1 MLPPRNPMAF
11 PSVEALVS
19 KAVPAG
25 AQRLS
30 STSERFVAGIPA
42 SRRLSFTH
50 SPQAP
55 GIHLAIAE
63 TIYLPIFTQR
73 TLRILWGVT
82 KLMRTMPPSIATAA
96 ALLSPRCEQR
106 GAEALGPVGSRAP
119 AQWFAGICASG
130 ALAPPHSPK
139 SPMQLPKSPPT
150 ATGPA
155 LPAAVRSPSAS
166 HRTRPQRRHVTGR
179 EWTWLME

>member
-1 MLPPRNPMAF
+1 MAF

-63 TIYLPIFTQR
+63 TNYLPIFTQR
-73 TLRILWGVT
+73 TLRILWG
-82 KLMRTMPPSIATAA
+82 
-96 ALLSPRCEQR
+96 
-106 GAEALGPVGSRAP
+106 G
-119 AQWFAGICASG
+119 
-130 ALAPPHSPK
+130 
-139 SPMQLPKSPPT
+139 
-150 ATGPA
+150 
-155 LPAAVRSPSAS
+155 
-166 HRTRPQRRHVTGR
+166 
-179 EWTWLME
+179 